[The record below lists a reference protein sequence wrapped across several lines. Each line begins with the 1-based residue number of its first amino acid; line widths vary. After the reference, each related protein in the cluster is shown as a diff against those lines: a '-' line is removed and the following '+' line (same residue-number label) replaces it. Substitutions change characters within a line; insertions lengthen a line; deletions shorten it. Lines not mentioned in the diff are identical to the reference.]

1 MTIFLKKIIRIAYLE
16 LSCPLTLLIN
26 TSISMKS
33 LPCRMKCAEM
43 SPLFKKDDNLS
54 RDSYR
59 PVNVLTVISK
69 IFKTLMNDQITD
81 YFLTV
86 LKKLSCA
93 FRKKYSC
100 QSLLVKM
107 VDEWKNAL
115 DKKYITGAGFMDL
128 SKEFDCLSHGLLIAK
143 CHAYG
148 VTVPACEL
156 LADYLTTQTACKARQ
171 RQKFMGRSPQ
181 RGSPRIYLGSLVI

>member
-1 MTIFLKKIIRIAYLE
+1 
-16 LSCPLTLLIN
+16 
-26 TSISMKS
+26 
-33 LPCRMKCAEM
+33 MKCAEI

-54 RDSYR
+54 QDNYR

-69 IFKTLMNDQITD
+69 IFETLMNDQLTD
-81 YFLTV
+81 YFLTI
-86 LKKLSCA
+86 LNKLLCP

-115 DKKYITGAGFMDL
+115 DKKYITGAVFMDL
-128 SKEFDCLSHGLLIAK
+128 SKVFDCLPHELLTAK

-156 LADYLTTQTACKARQ
+156 LADYLSQRKQHVKIGSARSSWADLH
-171 RQKFMGRSPQ
+171 KGVP
-181 RGSPRIYLGSLVI
+181 PRIYLRSFVIWYIHKWFVLIYRKVQPLQLRWW